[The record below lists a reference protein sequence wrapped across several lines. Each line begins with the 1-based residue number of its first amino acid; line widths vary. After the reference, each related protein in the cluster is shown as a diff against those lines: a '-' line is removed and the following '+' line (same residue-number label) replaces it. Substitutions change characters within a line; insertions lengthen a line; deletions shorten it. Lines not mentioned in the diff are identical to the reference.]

1 VPRQT
6 ELVGFQ
12 YALPDAL
19 GESALV
25 RVETSRGKNF
35 PYDQLSPSRLEI
47 LAEAV
52 DHPETPIADLTAPNL
67 PKEIATESG
76 RILHQT
82 LFTLALYHHAQ
93 PSESHDV
100 LLHYRHNLQTIASAA
115 PTSNRHQIMEAFNL
129 LDDPRFAFP
138 RSHHEVHRKAQRT
151 IAHLIADKVI
161 EHKQQTAPF
170 TATLPLVEIDAQ
182 FPDPAGFC
190 QLWGAKHQ
198 DETIHRAL
206 DVYLDQMEEKA
217 VTPEDYGGHS
227 GFFGFSAEARCQALL
242 HHQRAIFSARLDA
255 ATRVKLKNGQ
265 TEALVMDY
273 KSGGSGLIPETE
285 AAVIA
290 AAASLDLIAQIILD
304 LPDQPP
310 QGHTLKTSITDI
322 KKIPPKADVRFK
334 YLVLKDPPQ
343 IVDPAETIGLDLHSI
358 AQTKQLEKDFADF
371 LATVRHR
378 RDLEPLLHPRQKRA
392 GGKSS
397 V

>member
-1 VPRQT
+1 M
-6 ELVGFQ
+6 
-12 YALPDAL
+12 
-19 GESALV
+19 V
-25 RVETSRGKNF
+25 RVETSHGKNL
-35 PYDQLSPSRLEI
+35 PYGQLSPSRLEI

-67 PKEIATESG
+67 PREIATESG
-76 RILHQT
+76 RIVHQA

-93 PSESHDV
+93 PTESHDV
-100 LLHYRHNLQTIASAA
+100 LARYRHNLQTIASAA
-115 PTSNRHQIMEAFNL
+115 PTTNRHRIMEAFNL

-138 RSHHEVHRKAQRT
+138 RSHHEAHRKAQRT
-151 IAHLIADKVI
+151 IAHLIVGKVI

-170 TATLPLVEIDAQ
+170 TATLPLIEIENLIS
-182 FPDPAGFC
+182 DPVGFC
-190 QLWGAKHQ
+190 ELWDAKGQ
-198 DETIHRAL
+198 NETIHRAL

-217 VTPEDYGGHS
+217 VIPEDYGGHS
-227 GFFGFSAEARCQALL
+227 GFFGFSAETRCQALL

-255 ATRVKLKNGQ
+255 ATRVKLKNGR

-290 AAASLDLIAQIILD
+290 AAASLDLIAQIVLD

-322 KKIPPKADVRFK
+322 KKIPPKADVRFE
-334 YLVLKDPPQ
+334 YLVLKNPPQ
-343 IVDPAETIGLDLHSI
+343 IIDPAGAIGFDLHSI
-358 AQTKQLEKDFADF
+358 SQTKQLEKDFADL

-378 RDLEPLLHPRQKRA
+378 QDLEPLLHPRQKR
-392 GGKSS
+392 
-397 V
+397 